1 MRSFALSD
9 WLSTSTLFVF
19 LVGIAFLVGCDSS
32 GPDMSNQGLT
42 LEKLSGNWE
51 LTPEYRQD
59 DVFQPR
65 TDPMWVRVIPKDEF
79 SNKFP
84 DADSLEQINALGLL
98 YIVEAD
104 CSQDGPAGIIEVA
117 EDGFKFG
124 AGDTKILASVE
135 DSSMTWSGSEEEPND
150 PPFEY
155 QRVDQDIYRLANN
168 DNPAIEGN
176 CNFQDIDTPFPTHP

>member
-1 MRSFALSD
+1 MRSFAFSD
-9 WLSTSTLFVF
+9 WLSSSTLFVF

-32 GPDMSNQGLT
+32 EPERPNQGLT

-51 LTPEYRQD
+51 LTAEYREG

-65 TDPMWVRVIPKDEF
+65 SDPMWVRVIPKDEF

-104 CSQDGPAGIIEVA
+104 CSQEGPAGIIEVA
-117 EDGFKFG
+117 EDGFRFG
-124 AGDTKILASVE
+124 AGDTKILASV
-135 DSSMTWSGSEEEPND
+135 DGSSMTWSGTEEEPND

-155 QRVDQDIYRLANN
+155 QRVDRNVYRLANN

-176 CNFQDIDTPFPTHP
+176 CNFQDIDTPIPTHP